1 VARKDYYAI
10 LGVSR
15 KAGPE
20 EIRKAFRARALALH
34 PDRNPGDAEAE
45 RRFRE
50 VAEAWEVLGDP
61 EQRARYDRLGPL
73 FTPSGRPPTPEDL
86 QAILRDAVGSLFGR
100 PAGAAPADVRHAL
113 SVPLELAATG
123 GERSVAYLREV
134 RCGDCGGRGDVAA
147 TRATCDA
154 CGGTG
159 KDPGRRFL
167 RTTCGACHGTGQ
179 RGGGSCGGCGGEG
192 LRPREET
199 LRVRIPA
206 GVASGQKLRVRGRGN
221 ESRVQGVPPSDLY
234 VLVDVLEHPLYVRRG
249 PDLLCEVPLSWP
261 QAVLGTD
268 VVLPLPDGTTVTLH
282 VPPATPAGRAFRVDG
297 AGLPGRGRGRG
308 DLHVRVSIDVPEALT
323 DAQRGL
329 VAQVAH
335 AVGIAAHPRI
345 NEWLARRDAVTHG
358 ASAPHPPPAE
368 TRA

>member
-15 KAGPE
+15 KAGID

-50 VAEAWEVLGDP
+50 VAEAWEVLGDH
-61 EQRARYDRLGPL
+61 EQRGRYDRLGPL

-100 PAGAAPADVRHAL
+100 PPGAAPSDLRHAL
-113 SVPLELAATG
+113 SVPLEVAAQG
-123 GERSVAYLREV
+123 GERSVVYVRDV
-134 RCGDCGGRGDVAA
+134 RCADCGGRGD
-147 TRATCDA
+147 RATERAPCED
-154 CGGTG
+154 CGGSG

-167 RTTCGACHGTGQ
+167 RSACGACNGSGV
-179 RGGGSCGGCGGEG
+179 RGGGTCAGCVGHGV
-192 LRPREET
+192 RPREET
-199 LRVRIPA
+199 LRVRIPP

-221 ESRVQGVPPSDLY
+221 DSRTPGVATSDLY
-234 VLVDVLEHPLYVRRG
+234 VLVDVLDHPLYVRRG
-249 PDLLCEVPLSWP
+249 PDLLCEVPLTWP

-268 VVLPLPDGTTVTLH
+268 LTLPLPDGTTVTVH
-282 VPPATPAGRAFRVDG
+282 VPPGTPAGRAFRVDG
-297 AGLPGRGRGRG
+297 AGLPGRGRARG
-308 DLHVRVSIDVPEALT
+308 DLHVRVSIDVPEALDT
-323 DAQRGL
+323 AQRGL
-329 VAQVAH
+329 VEQVARTL
-335 AVGIAAHPRI
+335 GITSHPRLAD
-345 NEWLARRDAVTHG
+345 WHARRDAAARGTPDSH
-358 ASAPHPPPAE
+358 APTPE